1 MPGDKF
7 NPLKNTQ
14 QTFYENAYVISS
26 NREKT
31 CFNWFTNYCGY
42 YFLVKANSVAKEN
55 SSLFFNLMNN
65 LKNSSLNKPFVSVE
79 NLEET
84 LALFT
89 RVDLNN
95 LDYFVSNQWL
105 DKKIAEINFDKLNE
119 FNPAKRN
126 FFNKNG
132 KRLFLNYDAK
142 EVFDKNIKEVDSQTS
157 QVKSSLDTA
166 TISSSTGKPNV
177 ETITIATETFTST
190 TAKTI
195 ASNATDPSI
204 TIKEPQPVEIP
215 QLIKEKS
222 DTHSHLNKENLISND
237 EFQKS
242 TLETL
247 SIESIQTELNS
258 LLSKT
263 LDLSMQTIASTTTTS
278 SSTSTASSSN
288 TQTTTVNMPNV
299 GKNQQITKDEN
310 LTSLNNRIKILE
322 FNMSLSSQYLEK
334 LSQHYR

>member
-1 MPGDKF
+1 M
-7 NPLKNTQ
+7 
-14 QTFYENAYVISS
+14 ISS

-42 YFLVKANSVAKEN
+42 YFLIKANSVAKEN

-65 LKNSSLNKPFVSVE
+65 LKNSSLNKPLVSVE

-105 DKKIAEINFDKLNE
+105 DKKIAGINFEKLNE
-119 FNPAKRN
+119 FNPTKKN
-126 FFNKNG
+126 YFNKNG

-142 EVFDKNIKEVDSQTS
+142 EVFDKNIADIKEIDSATS
-157 QVKSSLDTA
+157 KVKSNLDTA
-166 TISSSTGKPNV
+166 TISSSTGKPNP

-190 TAKTI
+190 TAKTL

-204 TIKEPQPVEIP
+204 TIKDSQQVEIP

-222 DTHSHLNKENLISND
+222 DTHSNSNKENLISND

-263 LDLSMQTIASTTTTS
+263 LDLSMQTIASTTTPS
-278 SSTSTASSSN
+278 SPTSTVSSPN